1 MLVFLYMWFT
11 MESIFL
17 SGMGML
23 QVLFSMFPAYLFWCM
38 YDTNGLQFLQVL
50 AVFMILGIGADDCF
64 VLMDAWKQAKHELD
78 QGGQE
83 ASVVDIFVT
92 AYRRAFFAMF
102 A

>member
-1 MLVFLYMWFT
+1 
-11 MESIFL
+11 
-17 SGMGML
+17 ML

-83 ASVVDIFVT
+83 ASVVD
-92 AYRRAFFAMF
+92 FFAMF
-102 A
+102 ATTMTTAVAFLLGITSPVGFIRDFSIF